1 MANEAITGRHLR
13 KNGSADLPHSPQKA
27 LDVRS
32 TSFAGPASKDE
43 FEKSHLGDP
52 PRHPP
57 VPRDD
62 SHPHNPRVRL
72 NRPPEASHVLPH
84 SDQET
89 SDVRSCGGPITP
101 SVSTLVRIQ
110 APHTNRQSLLPH
122 AAPALCSRRPTPPIE
137 RRPSIRSKQLLESL
151 QSRRSSK
158 APHKLM
164 QRHRDRMI
172 QTIAHGNTALLGL
185 AGGAHRVSAGLSLS
199 VRNFSVTARS
209 GLIERAC

>member
-27 LDVRS
+27 SDVRS

-43 FEKSHLGDP
+43 LENSRHGDP
-52 PRHPP
+52 PRHLP

-84 SDQET
+84 SDQQT
-89 SDVRSCGGPITP
+89 SDVRSLPFANPFEFQQRLAQEIGAP
-101 SVSTLVRIQ
+101 SHR
-110 APHTNRQSLLPH
+110 PLPH
-122 AAPALCSRRPTPPIE
+122 AASALCSRRPTPPIE
-137 RRPSIRSKQLLESL
+137 RRPSIRSKELLESMR
-151 QSRRSSK
+151 SRSSSK

-164 QRHRDRMI
+164 QRHRD
-172 QTIAHGNTALLGL
+172 
-185 AGGAHRVSAGLSLS
+185 
-199 VRNFSVTARS
+199 
-209 GLIERAC
+209 